1 MYVPVNVLSNNWLRG
16 PSKLAVSKRHV
27 WCLQLQLVPE
37 HISLGIII

>member
-16 PSKLAVSKRHV
+16 PSKLAV